1 MTKWEIIKNSMKTT
15 ISSKKGYRQFGVI
28 LSLKLKEIYK
38 FWREQNVHCVTKVQY
53 SILWGRGSKV
63 NNERLQTPIWYNYRI
78 SEELLAE
85 FYLMSTDFSKCV
97 FKTLGW
103 VGSYFCNTESAVIR
117 EGRKPC
123 QFYRKWPEWHLS
135 FGHYRVTHI

>member
-1 MTKWEIIKNSMKTT
+1 M
-15 ISSKKGYRQFGVI
+15 
-28 LSLKLKEIYK
+28 
-38 FWREQNVHCVTKVQY
+38 HCVTKVQY
-53 SILWGRGSKV
+53 SILWGGGSKV
-63 NNERLQTPIWYNYRI
+63 NNERLQTPIWYYRI

-117 EGRKPC
+117 EAENPVNFIENGQNDTYISLGHCYYYFENSSLGNCALLKVMAIAC
-123 QFYRKWPEWHLS
+123 AINFYRLISQPV
-135 FGHYRVTHI
+135 FPQCT